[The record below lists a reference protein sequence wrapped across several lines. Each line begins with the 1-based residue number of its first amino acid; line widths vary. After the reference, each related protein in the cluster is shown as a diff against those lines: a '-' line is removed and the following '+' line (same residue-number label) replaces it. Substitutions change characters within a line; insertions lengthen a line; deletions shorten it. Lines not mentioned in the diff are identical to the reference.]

1 MLCEV
6 CGRGTERPAEAEIE
20 GVIMKVCSGCARFG
34 SVKKSRPPKPAFGRP
49 KRTARG
55 PPFKTKEKELECV
68 DDYNDLIR
76 TAREKKGMK
85 REDLGRTMNEKA
97 SVIARL
103 ESGTMVP
110 DVKLARKIEK
120 ALGIKILELL
130 DDDKE
135 FSDGASSSGGMTI
148 GDLIK

>member
-1 MLCEV
+1 MNCEV
-6 CGRGTERPAEAEIE
+6 CGRSIDRAVKAEIE
-20 GVIMKVCSGCARFG
+20 GVVMKVCTRCARFG
-34 SVKKSRPPKPAFGRP
+34 TIKKSHPPKARAGMP
-49 KRTARG
+49 KGFTGG
-55 PPFKTKEKELECV
+55 PTRKTKEKVLECV

-85 REDLGRTMNEKA
+85 REDLGRAMNEKV

-110 DVKLARKIEK
+110 DIKLAKKIEN
-120 ALGIKILELL
+120 ALGIKILEVRE
-130 DDDKE
+130 DEKV
-135 FSDGASSSGGMTI
+135 SSSASSSGELTI